1 MCIDMVKYTKEDLE
15 KLKNDPMM
23 GFLADLF
30 GLDLNKAIEEEKK
43 SLEKEF
49 EEAKQFNDSIHGV
62 LDDMVKEGILTCEE
76 TVEDGVTKRVYRPVD
91 KKEKMVDKKEE
102 VAVDNKQEEKK
113 EYVKPEAKP
122 QPFLMSASQLD
133 RFVKAYR
140 ELIENEKKLSY
151 LYGIEFN
158 DGESGFGFPSKIN
171 EIIWNF
177 VRIIFGDENAE
188 DIADYIFGN
197 SNFDSVE
204 ALYDELV

>member
-1 MCIDMVKYTKEDLE
+1 
-15 KLKNDPMM
+15 
-23 GFLADLF
+23 
-30 GLDLNKAIEEEKK
+30 
-43 SLEKEF
+43 
-49 EEAKQFNDSIHGV
+49 
-62 LDDMVKEGILTCEE
+62 
-76 TVEDGVTKRVYRPVD
+76 
-91 KKEKMVDKKEE
+91 
-102 VAVDNKQEEKK
+102 
-113 EYVKPEAKP
+113 
-122 QPFLMSASQLD
+122 MSASQLD
-133 RFVKAYR
+133 CFVKAYR

-151 LYGIEFN
+151 LYGVEFN

>member
-1 MCIDMVKYTKEDLE
+1 MVKYTKEDLE

-23 GFLADLF
+23 GFLTDLF

-49 EEAKQFNDSIHGV
+49 EEAKQFNNTVHGV

-76 TVEDGVTKRVYRPVD
+76 TVKDGVTKRVYRPVD
-91 KKEKMVDKKEE
+91 EKEKAVDKKEE

-113 EYVKPEAKP
+113 EYVKPEVKP
-122 QPFLMSASQLD
+122 LPFLMSASQLD
-133 RFVKAYR
+133 CFIKAYR
-140 ELIENEKKLSY
+140 ELIESEKKLSY
-151 LYGIEFN
+151 LYGIEFG
-158 DGESGFGFPSKIN
+158 DGESGFSFPSKIN

-204 ALYDELV
+204 ALYNELV

>member
-1 MCIDMVKYTKEDLE
+1 MVKYTKEDLE

-43 SLEKEF
+43 SLEKES
-49 EEAKQFNDSIHGV
+49 EEAKQFSNTIHGV
-62 LDDMVKEGILTCEE
+62 LDDMVKEGVLTCEE
-76 TVEDGVTKRVYRPVD
+76 TVKDGVTKRVYRPAD
-91 KKEKMVDKKEE
+91 EKKEVIDDKP
-102 VAVDNKQEEKK
+102 EEKK

-151 LYGIEFN
+151 LYGVEFN

-204 ALYDELV
+204 ALYNELV

>member
-1 MCIDMVKYTKEDLE
+1 MVKYTKEDLE

-23 GFLADLF
+23 GLLADLF

-49 EEAKQFNDSIHGV
+49 EEAKRFNDTIHGV

-76 TVEDGVTKRVYRPVD
+76 TVKDGVTKRLYRPINE
-91 KKEKMVDKKEE
+91 KEKVINKKEE
-102 VAVDNKQEEKK
+102 VTVDNKQEEKK
-113 EYVKPEAKP
+113 EYVKPEVKS

-140 ELIENEKKLSY
+140 ELIENEKKISY
-151 LYGIEFN
+151 LYGVEFN

>member
-1 MCIDMVKYTKEDLE
+1 MVKYTKEDLE
-15 KLKNDPMM
+15 KLKNNPMM

-30 GLDLNKAIEEEKK
+30 GLDLNKAIEEEKNA
-43 SLEKEF
+43 LEKEF
-49 EEAKQFNDSIHGV
+49 EEAKQFNDTVHGV

-76 TVEDGVTKRVYRPVD
+76 TVEDGITKRVYRPVD
-91 KKEKMVDKKEE
+91 EKEKVADKKED
-102 VAVDNKQEEKK
+102 AVVDDKPEEKK
-113 EYVKPEAKP
+113 EYVKPEVKP
-122 QPFLMSASQLD
+122 LPFLMSASQLD

-140 ELIENEKKLSY
+140 ELIESEKKLSY
-151 LYGIEFN
+151 LYGVEFN

>member
-1 MCIDMVKYTKEDLE
+1 MKYTKEDLE

-49 EEAKQFNDSIHGV
+49 EEAKQFNNTIHGV

-76 TVEDGVTKRVYRPVD
+76 TVKDGVTKRVYRPAD
-91 KKEKMVDKKEE
+91 EKKEVVDDKP
-102 VAVDNKQEEKK
+102 EEKK

-151 LYGIEFN
+151 LYGVEFN

-177 VRIIFGDENAE
+177 VRIIFGDENSE

-204 ALYDELV
+204 ALYNELV

>member
-1 MCIDMVKYTKEDLE
+1 MVKHTKEDLE

-23 GFLADLF
+23 GLLADLF

-49 EEAKQFNDSIHGV
+49 EEAKRFNDTVHGV
-62 LDDMVKEGILTCEE
+62 LDDMVKEGILTYEE
-76 TVEDGVTKRVYRPVD
+76 TVKDGVTKRVYRPVNE
-91 KKEKMVDKKEE
+91 KEKVINKKEE

-113 EYVKPEAKP
+113 EYVKPEAKS

-140 ELIENEKKLSY
+140 ELIENEKKISY
-151 LYGIEFN
+151 LYGVEFN

-204 ALYDELV
+204 ALYDELA